1 MRKDSPY
8 WRINN
13 TVNYI
18 RERKFRKI
26 ALQFPDSLL
35 SDATEV
41 SLALH
46 HACIDAGLTVQV
58 QFRFVSVLHSYIASG
73 CL

>member
-1 MRKDSPY
+1 MDRHSPY
-8 WRINN
+8 WRIDD

-18 RERKFRKI
+18 QERNFNKI

-41 SLALH
+41 SLAVQD
-46 HACIDAGLTVQV
+46 ACMEAGLSVQV
-58 QFRFVSVLHSYIASG
+58 GISFITSSPFQNLI
-73 CL
+73 